1 VGQDNS
7 INFSKFNGN
16 KPTSETIECLA
27 STAEILRP
35 KKRTKVEELS
45 TITLAYMKNK
55 RPDQAD
61 QKQKLRVLFDS
72 GCGTTLINKRF
83 VSHWKK
89 TESKSTKW
97 STKGGSFKTKRRCAI
112 EFTLPAFHENRK
124 ITCSAY
130 VDESHH
136 ESSNYDMIIGRDLLH
151 SQGIN
156 LLFDTAEILWDNA
169 KIHMQPPGRTNG
181 DWLDTMEQELLYA
194 HDPNTTDAERIQSII
209 ASKYCPADLNK
220 IVEECTHLGKTEQRQ
235 LLKLLQFEDLF
246 DGTLGTWKTDPVDL
260 EFTDPKV
267 NHFMPNHTL
276 CHTLKRK
283 D

>member
-7 INFSKFNGN
+7 VKFSKFNGN

-27 STAEILRP
+27 STAEIFCP

-45 TITLAYMKNK
+45 TITLAYMKYK

-72 GCGTTLINKRF
+72 GCGATLINKKF
-83 VSHWKK
+83 VRHWKK
-89 TESKSTKW
+89 TESKSTMW
-97 STKGGSFKTKRRCAI
+97 STKGGSFKTKRKYEI

-136 ESSNYDMIIGRDLLH
+136 ESSNFDIIIGRDLLH
-151 SQGIN
+151 SLGIN

-169 KIHMQPPGRTNG
+169 KIHMQPPGRTDG
-181 DWLDTMEQELLYA
+181 DWLDTMEQEILYA
-194 HDPNTTDAERIQSII
+194 HDPNTIQMQKG
-209 ASKYCPADLNK
+209 SKVSLNQN
-220 IVEECTHLGKTEQRQ
+220 IV
-235 LLKLLQFEDLF
+235 LL
-246 DGTLGTWKTDPVDL
+246 T
-260 EFTDPKV
+260 
-267 NHFMPNHTL
+267 
-276 CHTLKRK
+276 
-283 D
+283 

>member
-7 INFSKFNGN
+7 IKFRKFNGN
-16 KPTSETIECLA
+16 KPTPETIECLA
-27 STAEILRP
+27 SMAEILHP

-45 TITLAYMKNK
+45 TITIAYMKNK

-72 GCGTTLINKRF
+72 GCGATLINKKF
-83 VSHWKK
+83 VRHWKK

-97 STKGGSFKTKRRCAI
+97 TTKGGSFKTKRKCEI

-130 VDESHH
+130 ADESHH

-151 SQGIN
+151 SLGIN

-169 KIHMQPPGRTNG
+169 K
-181 DWLDTMEQELLYA
+181 
-194 HDPNTTDAERIQSII
+194 NTHAT
-209 ASKYCPADLNK
+209 
-220 IVEECTHLGKTEQRQ
+220 
-235 LLKLLQFEDLF
+235 
-246 DGTLGTWKTDPVDL
+246 TWK
-260 EFTDPKV
+260 
-267 NHFMPNHTL
+267 N
-276 CHTLKRK
+276 RW
-283 D
+283 